1 MRRRA
6 GAETTPSACSSRE
19 DGRVAVSHVLRP
31 AHRVPRVDGEGLA
44 FNQQVEELA
53 DRRSSQLLNC
63 PLLLKAA
70 SHLWAATLSVL
81 D

>member
-1 MRRRA
+1 
-6 GAETTPSACSSRE
+6 
-19 DGRVAVSHVLRP
+19 VSHVLRP

-53 DRRSSQLLNC
+53 DGRSSQL
-63 PLLLKAA
+63 PTATLLLKAA
-70 SHLWAATLSVL
+70 SPLWAATLSVL